1 MFRFFDVPFPSRH
14 PAALACLL
22 LALLLF
28 TQFLLA
34 APVVAGESP
43 GQKVREHSELLL
55 RTIDERRAEFRQS
68 PALLQEFIRREG
80 EQLFDRDY
88 SARLVLG
95 RHGRQ
100 ADEAEVGAF
109 AEALTNNLLNRYSL
123 ALLDIDTGIIVKIKA
138 ETPLQGGR
146 IIRVATEIERRG
158 GQPVP
163 VDYLFRE
170 TAEGWRAFDV
180 IVEGVSYVQT
190 YRNQFDELLRR
201 DSLPTLTQR
210 LADGSLS
217 VRD

>member
-1 MFRFFDVPFPSRH
+1 MSVSPISLRNLWRPAV
-14 PAALACLL
+14 AALALL
-22 LALLLF
+22 LALSP
-28 TQFLLA
+28 LA
-34 APVVAGESP
+34 LARAESP
-43 GQKVREHSELLL
+43 GTMVREHSELLL
-55 RTIDERRAEFRQS
+55 STIDNRRAEFRQQ
-68 PALLQEFIRREG
+68 PELLKAFIRGEM

-95 RHGRQ
+95 RHARQ
-100 ADEAEVGAF
+100 SDDAQIVAF
-109 AEALTNNLLNRYSL
+109 AEALTNNLLNRYGA
-123 ALLDIDTGIIVKIKA
+123 ALLDIDTGLNVKIKA

-170 TAEGWRAFDV
+170 NSEGWRAFDV

-201 DSLPTLTQR
+201 DSLPVLTQR
-210 LADGSLS
+210 LADGSLK
-217 VRD
+217 VRE

>member
-1 MFRFFDVPFPSRH
+1 MLPIPSFPPRG
-14 PAALACLL
+14 ARLACLL
-22 LALLLF
+22 LALAAPLLS
-28 TQFLLA
+28 LA
-34 APVVAGESP
+34 AESP
-43 GQKVREHSELLL
+43 GQKVLEHSELLL

-68 PALLQEFIRREG
+68 PAKLQQFIRVEG
-80 EQLFDRDY
+80 EDLFDRDY

-100 ADEAEVGAF
+100 IDDAEVRAF
-109 AEALTNNLLNRYSL
+109 AEALTDNLLNRYAS
-123 ALLDIDTGIIVKIKA
+123 ALLDIDTGIKVRIKA
-138 ETPLQGGR
+138 ETPLQQGR

-158 GQPVP
+158 GAPVP

-170 TAEGWRAFDV
+170 GDEGWRAFDV

-201 DSLPTLTQR
+201 DTLPVLTQR